1 MHFTLAECW
10 LVKPKSLLRGF
21 FMSKRKPLTHSY
33 YMVRLSGGEWPSQRK
48 HKTLAKAV
56 QEASRLAKLFNKPAT
71 VLATAIRVESHGDI
85 AHLEDVDPEQ

>member
-21 FMSKRKPLTHSY
+21 FMSKRKSLTHRY
-33 YMVRLSGGEWPSQRK
+33 YMVRLSGGEWPSKQK
-48 HKTLAKAV
+48 HETLAKAV

-85 AHLEDVDPEQ
+85 AHLEDVNPEQ